1 MNHFKSIFLL
11 LFLLVLYPIKS
22 QDLNKKTI
30 DYFTKIIQYRPLQDD
45 YLFISNTEVS
55 NLQYSEYLYWLLRKQ
70 GVDAYRKAL
79 PDSSVW
85 MNQFNFNEPY
95 VEYYFRHPAYKNYP
109 VVGVSYQQAQAF
121 SQWVA
126 ERIMEN
132 ENFGS
137 LNIEKLIGRLPSEK
151 EWMKAARGTLPETAI
166 WPWEG
171 NTTRVEKGKKKDL
184 GKFQFNYKRDKGENI
199 EFNEAGFITTPTY
212 AYWPNT
218 IGLYNICGNVAE
230 WTEERMAKGGSWNQA
245 PYQARIDYA
254 SPVYS
259 DTFRSATIGFRFV
272 LEIVSYKKTVQT
284 KPYELTA
291 QLLEKY
297 LNPVNDSLY
306 ASIFETSN
314 LLYNTFL
321 KENPEASLAI
331 NNSEWQQYTRY
342 AFQLQH
348 SWHPHFDFHPVVNI
362 TYENALRFCE
372 WLTVKYNSFPKRKFK
387 KVVFKLPTK
396 EEWELAARGGYRG
409 STPYPWGNHYIKNY
423 KGKFQANFS
432 PLEEQYFN
440 GYLKTE
446 IKADSNIRNIYQ
458 SGEIYM
464 YPNNDF
470 TISRKVD
477 GFEFLCDVNS
487 YLPNE
492 FGFYNMAGNA
502 SEMLAEKGVC
512 KGGSWNSHNN
522 FIRIGSSETYTKPSP
537 TIGFRYFM
545 KVEER

>member
-1 MNHFKSIFLL
+1 MKQSKFFLFAI
-11 LFLLVLYPIKS
+11 FLLVLYPIKS
-22 QDLNKKTI
+22 QELNKKTI
-30 DYFTKIIQYRPLQDD
+30 DYFSKELQYKPLQED
-45 YLFISNTEVS
+45 YLYILNTEVS
-55 NLQYSEYLYWLLRKQ
+55 NLQYAEYCYWLLRKK
-70 GVDAYRKAL
+70 GVDAYQKAL

-85 MNQFNFNEPY
+85 MSQSPFYKPY

-184 GKFQFNYKRDKGENI
+184 GKFQFNYKRDKGENS
-199 EFNEAGFITTPTY
+199 EFNEDRFITTQTY

-230 WTEERMAKGGSWNQA
+230 WTEEKMAKGGSWNQA
-245 PYQARIDYA
+245 PYQARIDYE
-254 SPVYS
+254 SPIYP
-259 DTFRSATIGFRFV
+259 DTFRSASIGFRFV
-272 LEIVSYKKTVQT
+272 FEIVSYKKTVQT
-284 KPYELTA
+284 KPYSLNAE
-291 QLLEKY
+291 LLEKY
-297 LNPVNDSLY
+297 LKPVNDSLY

-321 KENPEASLAI
+321 KENQDASLTI
-331 NNSEWQQYTRY
+331 NNNEWLNYTRY

-348 SWHPHFDFHPVVNI
+348 NWLPRFDFHPVVNI
-362 TYENALRFCE
+362 SHENAVKFCE
-372 WLTVKYNSFPKRKFK
+372 WLTIKYNSFPKRKFK
-387 KVVFKLPTK
+387 KVLFKLPTK
-396 EEWELAARGGYRG
+396 EEWEMAARGVYN
-409 STPYPWGNHYIKNY
+409 SNPYPWGNYYIRDY
-423 KGKFQANFS
+423 KGQYQANFS

-446 IKADSNIRNIYQ
+446 IKTDSNTRNIYQ
-458 SGEIYM
+458 SGAIYM

-477 GFEFLCDVNS
+477 GYEFLCDVNS
-487 YLPNE
+487 YLPNK
-492 FGFYNMAGNA
+492 FGLYNMAGNA
-502 SEMLAEKGVC
+502 AEMLAEKGIC

-522 FIRIGSSETYTKPSP
+522 SIQIGSSETYTKPSP

-545 KVEER
+545 KVEEK